1 MNQTKTESSAPR
13 ATSRGNLVAWIL
25 CLVAAFVMW
34 IYVMAVES
42 PEHEQIFSH
51 LPVELTGTE
60 TLSENELAVYS
71 GYGTMIDVTLS
82 GKKSVVSRLSE
93 RDIVVTADLKNITE
107 GGRYNCKVTV
117 DVPAGCKLAGMS
129 QNTISVYVDQ
139 AMTVTVDLTERRE
152 NTNLPEGCYTGTVEF
167 PVDKITVTGPRNV
180 LVRVAG
186 AQVTLDLADVTRT
199 STLNAP
205 VTLVNSKGE
214 EMQSPYID
222 YSPTTVSVTVPV
234 YKSVTVPVR
243 VGFRYGF
250 LNSENTEITV
260 TPATVEATG
269 DPDVIDRASP
279 LESIILDE
287 KTEFE
292 NGRLTKTVALTPAE
306 GVTLSAAQA
315 EVTAVIDSSIK
326 TREFLIPGSNI
337 VDTGAKEGVDYTW
350 DRSAVPV
357 TLMGPVDVLAKIDV
371 DDITLVFDMSPY
383 NDSNTGTIRVRA
395 DVSVDSLWR
404 DQVFAVGTY
413 EINVTFTD

>member
-1 MNQTKTESSAPR
+1 MNQAKEKTPVRRTS
-13 ATSRGNLVAWIL
+13 SRGNLVAWIL
-25 CLVAAFVMW
+25 CLVAAFIMW

-60 TLSENELAVYS
+60 VLADNELAVYS

-93 RDIVVTADLKNITE
+93 RDIVVTADLKNITD
-107 GGRYNCKVTV
+107 GGRYTLKVTV

-139 AMTVTVDLTERRE
+139 AMTMTFDLTEHRI
-152 NTNLPEGCYTGTVEF
+152 NTNLPEGCFTGTVEF
-167 PVDKITVTGPRNV
+167 PVDKITVRGPRNV
-180 LVRVAG
+180 LTRVERAE
-186 AQVTLDLADVTRT
+186 VTLNLADVTHT
-199 STLNAP
+199 TTLNAP
-205 VTLVNSKGE
+205 VVLVNVKGE
-214 EMQSPYID
+214 EMTSPYIE
-222 YSPTTVSVTVPV
+222 YSPTMVSVTVPV

-260 TPATVEATG
+260 TPSTVTATG
-269 DPDVIDRASP
+269 DPDVIDRGSP
-279 LESIILDE
+279 LESVILDE

-292 NGRLTKTVALTPAE
+292 NGQLMKTVSLNAVD
-306 GVTLSAAQA
+306 GVTLSTTQA
-315 EVTAVIDSSIK
+315 EITAIIDSSIK

-337 VDTGAKEGVDYTW
+337 VDTGAKEGVNYTW
-350 DRSAVPV
+350 DRTAVPV
-357 TLMGPVDVLAKIDV
+357 VLMGPVDMLAKIEV
-371 DDITLVFDMSPY
+371 DDISLVFDMSPY

-395 DVSVDSLWR
+395 DVWVDSLWR
-404 DQVFAVGTY
+404 DEVFPIGTY

>member
-306 GVTLSAAQA
+306 GVTLSASQA

>member
-292 NGRLTKTVALTPAE
+292 NGRLTKTVPLIAAE

>member
-107 GGRYNCKVTV
+107 GGRYNCKVMV

-186 AQVTLDLADVTRT
+186 AQATLDLADVTRT

>member
-1 MNQTKTESSAPR
+1 MNQAKSESPAIR
-13 ATSRGNLVAWIL
+13 TSSRSNLVAWIL
-25 CLVAAFVMW
+25 CLVAAFIMW

-51 LPVELTGTE
+51 IPVELTGTE
-60 TLSENELAVYS
+60 VLAENGLAVYS

-82 GKKSVVSRLSE
+82 GKKSVVSRFTE
-93 RDIVVTADLKNITE
+93 RDIVVTADLKGITE
-107 GGRYNCKVTV
+107 GGRQNCKVTV

-139 AMTVTVDLTERRE
+139 AMTLTLDLTERRE
-152 NTNLPEGCYTGTVEF
+152 NTNLPEGCYTGTVDF
-167 PVDKITVTGPRNV
+167 PVDKVTVTGPRNV
-180 LVRVAG
+180 LLRVDRAE
-186 AQVTLDLADVTRT
+186 VTLDLADVTRT
-199 STLNAP
+199 TTLSAP

-214 EMQSPYID
+214 ELSSPYIE
-222 YSPTTVSVTVPV
+222 YSPTVVNVTVPV
-234 YKSVTVPVR
+234 YKTVTVPVR

-250 LNSENTEITV
+250 LGSENTEITV
-260 TPATVEATG
+260 NPATVEATG
-269 DPDVIDRASP
+269 DPDVIDRGSP
-279 LESIILDE
+279 VESVILDE

-292 NGRLTKTVALTPAE
+292 NGKLSKTVSLNAVE
-306 GVTLSAAQA
+306 GVTLSVTQA
-315 EVTAVIDSSIK
+315 EITAVIDSSIK

-350 DRSAVPV
+350 DRTAVPV

-383 NDSNTGTIRVRA
+383 NDTNTGTIRVRA
-395 DVSVDSLWR
+395 EVSVDSLWR
-404 DQVFAVGTY
+404 DEVFAIGSY

>member
-107 GGRYNCKVTV
+107 GGRYNCKVMV

-269 DPDVIDRASP
+269 DPDVIDRGSP

-292 NGRLTKTVALTPAE
+292 NGRLTKTVPLSAAE

>member
-13 ATSRGNLVAWIL
+13 ATSRGKLVAWIL

-60 TLSENELAVYS
+60 VLADNELAVYS

-186 AQVTLDLADVTRT
+186 ALVTLDLADVTRT

-243 VGFRYGF
+243 VGFRYGY

-269 DPDVIDRASP
+269 DPDVIDRGSP
-279 LESIILDE
+279 LDSVILDE

-292 NGRLTKTVALTPAE
+292 NGRLTKTVNLNAAE
-306 GVTLSAAQA
+306 GVTLSATQA
-315 EVTAVIDSSIK
+315 EITAVIDPSIK

-337 VDTGAKEGVDYTW
+337 FDTGAKEGVNYTW
-350 DRSAVPV
+350 DRTAVPV
-357 TLMGPVDVLAKIDV
+357 VLMGPVDVLAKIEV
-371 DDITLVFDMSPY
+371 DDISLVFDMSPY

-395 DVSVDSLWR
+395 EVGVDSLWR
-404 DQVFAVGTY
+404 DEVFPIGVY

>member
-1 MNQTKTESSAPR
+1 MNQATPKTPELRP
-13 ATSRGNLVAWIL
+13 TSRGNLVAWIL
-25 CLVAAFVMW
+25 CLVAAFIMW

-60 TLSENELAVYS
+60 VLADNELAVYS

-93 RDIVVTADLKNITE
+93 RDIVVTADLKNITD
-107 GGRYNCKVTV
+107 GGRYTLKVAV

-139 AMTVTVDLTERRE
+139 AMTISVDLTERRI
-152 NTNLPEGCYTGTVEF
+152 NTNLPEGCYTGTVDF

-180 LVRVAG
+180 LSRVDG
-186 AQVTLDLADVTRT
+186 AEVTLDLADVTRT
-199 STLNAP
+199 TNVSAP
-205 VTLVNSKGE
+205 VILVNAKGE
-214 EMQSPYID
+214 ALSSPYID

-243 VGFRYGF
+243 VGFRYGY

-269 DPDVIDRASP
+269 DPDVIDRGSP
-279 LESIILDE
+279 LDSVILDE

-292 NGRLTKTVALTPAE
+292 NGRLTKTVNLNAAE
-306 GVTLSAAQA
+306 GVTLSATQA
-315 EVTAVIDSSIK
+315 EITAVIDPSIK

-337 VDTGAKEGVDYTW
+337 FDTGAKEGVNYTW
-350 DRSAVPV
+350 DRTAVPV
-357 TLMGPVDVLAKIDV
+357 VLMGPVDVLAKIEV
-371 DDITLVFDMSPY
+371 DDISLVFDMSPY

-395 DVSVDSLWR
+395 EVGVDSLWR
-404 DQVFAVGTY
+404 DEVFPVGVY

>member
-1 MNQTKTESSAPR
+1 MNQAKERTPVRRTS
-13 ATSRGNLVAWIL
+13 SRGNLVAWIL
-25 CLVAAFVMW
+25 CLVAAFIMW

-60 TLSENELAVYS
+60 VLADNELAVYS

-93 RDIVVTADLKNITE
+93 RDIVVTADLKNITD
-107 GGRYNCKVTV
+107 GGRYTLKVTV

-139 AMTVTVDLTERRE
+139 AMTMTFDLTEHRI
-152 NTNLPEGCYTGTVEF
+152 NTNLPEGCFTGTVEF
-167 PVDKITVTGPRNV
+167 PVDKITVRGPRNV
-180 LVRVAG
+180 LTRVERAE
-186 AQVTLDLADVTRT
+186 VTLNLADVTRT
-199 STLNAP
+199 TTLNAP
-205 VTLVNSKGE
+205 VVLVNVKGE
-214 EMQSPYID
+214 EMTSPYIE
-222 YSPTTVSVTVPV
+222 YSPTMVSVTVPV

-260 TPATVEATG
+260 TPSTVTATG
-269 DPDVIDRASP
+269 DPDVIDRGSP
-279 LESIILDE
+279 LESVILDE

-292 NGRLTKTVALTPAE
+292 NGQLMKTVSLNAVD
-306 GVTLSAAQA
+306 GVTLSTTQA
-315 EVTAVIDSSIK
+315 EITAVIDSSIK

-337 VDTGAKEGVDYTW
+337 VDTGAKEGVNYTW
-350 DRSAVPV
+350 DRTAVPV
-357 TLMGPVDVLAKIDV
+357 VLMGPVDMLAKIEV
-371 DDITLVFDMSPY
+371 DDISLVFDMSPY

-395 DVSVDSLWR
+395 DVWVDSLWR
-404 DQVFAVGTY
+404 DEVFPIGTY

>member
-1 MNQTKTESSAPR
+1 MNQAKEKTPVRRTS
-13 ATSRGNLVAWIL
+13 SRGNLVAWIL
-25 CLVAAFVMW
+25 CLVAAFIMW

-51 LPVELTGTE
+51 LPVEFTGTE
-60 TLSENELAVYS
+60 VLADNELAVYS

-93 RDIVVTADLKNITE
+93 RDIVVTADLKNITD
-107 GGRYNCKVTV
+107 GGRYTLKVTV

-139 AMTVTVDLTERRE
+139 AMTMTFDLTEHRI
-152 NTNLPEGCYTGTVEF
+152 NTNLPEGCFTGTVEF
-167 PVDKITVTGPRNV
+167 PVDKITVRGPRNV
-180 LVRVAG
+180 LTRVERAE
-186 AQVTLDLADVTRT
+186 VTLNLADVTHT
-199 STLNAP
+199 TTLNAP
-205 VTLVNSKGE
+205 VVLVNVKGE
-214 EMQSPYID
+214 EMTSPYIE
-222 YSPTTVSVTVPV
+222 YSPTMVSVTVPV

-260 TPATVEATG
+260 TPSTVTATG
-269 DPDVIDRASP
+269 DPDVIDRGSP
-279 LESIILDE
+279 LESVILDE

-292 NGRLTKTVALTPAE
+292 NGQLMKTVSLNAVD
-306 GVTLSAAQA
+306 GVTLSTTQA
-315 EVTAVIDSSIK
+315 EITAIIDSSIK

-337 VDTGAKEGVDYTW
+337 VDTGAKEGVNYTW
-350 DRSAVPV
+350 DRTAVPV
-357 TLMGPVDVLAKIDV
+357 VLMGPVDMLAKIEV
-371 DDITLVFDMSPY
+371 DDISLVFDMSPY

-395 DVSVDSLWR
+395 DVWVDSLWR
-404 DQVFAVGTY
+404 DEVFPIGTY

>member
-93 RDIVVTADLKNITE
+93 RDIVVTADLKNITD
-107 GGRYNCKVTV
+107 GGRYTLKVAV

-139 AMTVTVDLTERRE
+139 AMTISVDLTERRI
-152 NTNLPEGCYTGTVEF
+152 NTNLPEGCYTGTVDF

-180 LVRVAG
+180 LSRVDG
-186 AQVTLDLADVTRT
+186 AEVTLDLADVTRT
-199 STLNAP
+199 TNVSAP
-205 VTLVNSKGE
+205 VILVNAKGE
-214 EMQSPYID
+214 ALSSPYID

>member
-1 MNQTKTESSAPR
+1 MNQAKEKTPVRRTS
-13 ATSRGNLVAWIL
+13 SRGNLVAWIL
-25 CLVAAFVMW
+25 CLVAAFIMW

-60 TLSENELAVYS
+60 VLADNELAVYS

-93 RDIVVTADLKNITE
+93 RDIVVTADLKNITD
-107 GGRYNCKVTV
+107 GGRYTLKVTV

-139 AMTVTVDLTERRE
+139 AMTMTFDLTEHRI
-152 NTNLPEGCYTGTVEF
+152 NTNLPEGCFTGTVEF
-167 PVDKITVTGPRNV
+167 PVDKITVRGPRNV
-180 LVRVAG
+180 LTRVERAE
-186 AQVTLDLADVTRT
+186 VTLNLADVTRT
-199 STLNAP
+199 TTLNAP
-205 VTLVNSKGE
+205 VVLVNVKGE
-214 EMQSPYID
+214 EMTSPYIE
-222 YSPTTVSVTVPV
+222 YSPTMVSVTVPV

-260 TPATVEATG
+260 TPSTVTATG
-269 DPDVIDRASP
+269 DPDVIDRGSP
-279 LESIILDE
+279 LESVILDE

-292 NGRLTKTVALTPAE
+292 NGQLTKTVSLNAVD
-306 GVTLSAAQA
+306 GVTLSTTQA
-315 EVTAVIDSSIK
+315 EITAVIDSSIK

-337 VDTGAKEGVDYTW
+337 VDTGAKEGVNYTW
-350 DRSAVPV
+350 DRTAVPV
-357 TLMGPVDVLAKIDV
+357 VLMGPVDMLAKIEV
-371 DDITLVFDMSPY
+371 DDISLVFDMSPY

-395 DVSVDSLWR
+395 DVWVDSLWR
-404 DQVFAVGTY
+404 DEVFPLGTY

>member
-1 MNQTKTESSAPR
+1 MNAAKSESSAPR
-13 ATSRGNLVAWIL
+13 ASSRGNLVAWIL
-25 CLVAAFVMW
+25 CFVAAFVMW

-60 TLSENELAVYS
+60 VLAENELAVYS
-71 GYGTMIDVTLS
+71 GYGIMIDVTLS
-82 GKKSVVSRLSE
+82 GKKSVVSKLSE

-107 GGRYNCKVTV
+107 GGRNNCKLAV

-139 AMTVTVDLTERRE
+139 AMTMTFDLTERRE

-180 LVRVAG
+180 LGRVDRAE
-186 AQVTLDLADVTRT
+186 VTLDLTDVSRT
-199 STLNAP
+199 TTLSAP
-205 VTLVNSKGE
+205 VTLLNAKGE
-214 EMQSPYID
+214 ELSSPYID

-243 VGFRYGF
+243 VGFRYGY

-269 DPDVIDRASP
+269 DPDVIDRSSP

-292 NGRLTKTVALTPAE
+292 NGKLTKTVPLIAAE
-306 GVTLSAAQA
+306 GVSLSAAQA
-315 EVTAVIDSSIK
+315 EITAVIDSSIK
-326 TREFLIPGSNI
+326 TREFLIQGSNI
-337 VDTGAKEGVDYTW
+337 VDTGAKEGVNYTW

-357 TLMGPVDVLAKIDV
+357 VLMGPVDVLAKIDV

-383 NDSNTGTIRVRA
+383 NDTNTGTIRVRA
-395 DVSVDSLWR
+395 EVSVDSLWR
-404 DQVFAVGTY
+404 DEVFAIGAY